1 MAQPGLALLGAVLLA
16 WSWLGPL
23 PVTANHSFAA
33 HMTLHML
40 VVALGTPLVAVGL
53 AGTRFD
59 GVRYRPEL
67 FPPVLASLVE
77 MLLVWLWHAP
87 AFHHWARHTRTGFI
101 IEQLSF
107 ALAGWWL
114 WQAAFGEPAG
124 PALQEVTAAGSNS
137 NEASQPGLSE
147 RKGAGVLALLLTS
160 MHMTLLGALIALS
173 PRQLFHHGHAGPVEE
188 QLADQHLGGAIMLVV
203 GGIAYLCGGLIL
215 LGHVVNDQRTTVR
228 EGGYK

>member
-1 MAQPGLALLGAVLLA
+1 MELVRAFA
-16 WSWLGPL
+16 
-23 PVTANHSFAA
+23 VTANHSFAA

-77 MLLVWLWHAP
+77 MLLWLWHAP

-107 ALAGWWL
+107 ALADGGCGKQRWVNQL
-114 WQAAFGEPAG
+114 GRRCKK
-124 PALQEVTAAGSNS
+124 
-137 NEASQPGLSE
+137 SQP
-147 RKGAGVLALLLTS
+147 
-160 MHMTLLGALIALS
+160 LGAIRMKRANQGS
-173 PRQLFHHGHAGPVEE
+173 RSAKAQVCW
-188 QLADQHLGGAIMLVV
+188 
-203 GGIAYLCGGLIL
+203 LCC
-215 LGHVVNDQRTTVR
+215 
-228 EGGYK
+228 

>member
-124 PALQEVTAAGSNS
+124 PALQEV
-137 NEASQPGLSE
+137 QP
-147 RKGAGVLALLLTS
+147 
-160 MHMTLLGALIALS
+160 LGAIRMKRANQGS
-173 PRQLFHHGHAGPVEE
+173 RNAKAQVCW
-188 QLADQHLGGAIMLVV
+188 
-203 GGIAYLCGGLIL
+203 LCC
-215 LGHVVNDQRTTVR
+215 
-228 EGGYK
+228 